1 MAVDHFGR
9 KIDYM
14 RISLTDRCNLRCS
27 YCMPDP
33 KLCPAF
39 TSSDSMT
46 TEDVDRIIRA
56 GAALGIK
63 KIRLTGGEPMLRS
76 DILEIVENAVNV
88 EGIESVCL
96 TTNGTRLM
104 ETAKAL
110 KERGLDRINLS
121 LDTLDPEHYA
131 KLTRVGKLDDVLG
144 GLEAIREAGFQGT
157 KINSVLLGGPD
168 GLRQDEI
175 AELIEMTRNEDIS
188 VRFIELMPMG
198 ECTDW
203 PEECFI
209 KNETVLEAFPELEF
223 VRNDGVSHVY
233 QIPGYR
239 GTVGFISPMSH
250 TFCSECNRIRV
261 TSDGKLKPCLHSAQE
276 IDLQGLNFEETEA
289 RMREAIGEKPQSHQL
304 NEKHHSDNHRN
315 MNQIGG

>member
-33 KLCPAF
+33 KLCPGF

-56 GAALGIK
+56 GAAVGIK

-96 TTNGTRLM
+96 TTNGTRLK

-110 KERGLDRINLS
+110 KEKGLDRINLS
-121 LDTLDPEHYA
+121 LDTLDPDHYA
-131 KLTRVGKLDDVLG
+131 VLTRVGKLDDVLE
-144 GLEAIREAGFQGT
+144 GLDAIREAGFQGT

-175 AELIEMTRNEDIS
+175 ASLIEMTRDEDIS

-203 PEECFI
+203 QEECFI

-276 IDLQGLNFEETEA
+276 IDLQGLSLEESEA
-289 RMREAIGEKPQSHQL
+289 RMREAIGDKPKSHQL